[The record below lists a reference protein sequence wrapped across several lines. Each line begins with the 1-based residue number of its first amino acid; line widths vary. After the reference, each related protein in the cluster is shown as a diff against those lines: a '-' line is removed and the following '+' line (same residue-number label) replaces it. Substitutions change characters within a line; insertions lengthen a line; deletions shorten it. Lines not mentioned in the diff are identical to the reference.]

1 MIWWWFNVLSV
12 PETTRGKINSW
23 KKKQNRKT
31 QKQKQTQIG
40 FPGFEATYLN
50 LLKYGNSLFNYSQ
63 LTKVTTWHLFSYS
76 LSSKLIL
83 SKQNRERIFRK
94 HTIAALNLSLVS
106 YSFETL
112 KYMFSLHF
120 WLKWS
125 GHKMAND
132 RDLKTCP

>member
-1 MIWWWFNVLSV
+1 M
-12 PETTRGKINSW
+12 

-120 WLKWS
+120 
-125 GHKMAND
+125 
-132 RDLKTCP
+132 